1 MLANLNAGPKV
12 EKTPPVGNLAVV
24 EGKDVDPF
32 DLKGPLNPHRRRFF
46 PAQHGDVLACLDEL
60 PRLEGTNAI
69 GPRGVRKKVSYLLR
83 EPSILAIR

>member
-1 MLANLNAGPKV
+1 
-12 EKTPPVGNLAVV
+12 
-24 EGKDVDPF
+24 
-32 DLKGPLNPHRRRFF
+32 
-46 PAQHGDVLACLDEL
+46 VLACLDEL